1 MRVVLIAL
9 DEPDAERWCRQQ
21 PHLELVDV
29 VWVSP
34 RSPQRA
40 HGQTADAVLVTD
52 TARLQLTNGQYTRLL
67 EGTLPTI
74 ASGGTGAGGGA

>member
-1 MRVVLIAL
+1 MRVVLIAV
-9 DEPDAERWCRQQ
+9 DEPDAERWCAQQ
-21 PHLELVDV
+21 PALGSVDV

-52 TARLQLTNGQYTRLL
+52 TARLQLTNATYTRLL
-67 EGTLPTI
+67 EGALPAI
-74 ASGGTGAGGGA
+74 ASGGTGGGA